1 MLSQNGPDF
10 WFPGGAGH
18 WQKDCQRC
26 SFFTYQILAQIA
38 WSDFL
43 SSVLLP
49 RNRKKGRC
57 CHKMARISGF
67 QVALG
72 QKCPIVRDVPSSTYQ
87 ILAQI
92 AWSVNFLSS
101 VLLPRNRKK
110 GRCCHKMARISGFQ
124 VALGIDKNVRLSEM
138 FLLPHTKFWPKL
150 HGPLIF
156 YLVFSFPGTGK
167 RVDAVTK
174 WPGFLVSRW
183 RWALTKMS
191 DCQRCSFFTYQI
203 LAQIA
208 WSVNFLSSVLLP
220 RNRKKVGCWFLA
232 LTKMS
237 DCQRCSFFDIPN
249 FGPNCMVR

>member
-18 WQKDCQRC
+18 W
-26 SFFTYQILAQIA
+26 
-38 WSDFL
+38 
-43 SSVLLP
+43 
-49 RNRKKGRC
+49 
-57 CHKMARISGF
+57 
-67 QVALG
+67 

-124 VALGIDKNVRLSEM
+124 VVRLLGIDVKMSDCQRFLVSRWRWVPSSEM
-138 FLLPHTKFWPKL
+138 FLLRHTKFWPKL

-191 DCQRCSFFTYQI
+191 DCQRCSFFH
-203 LAQIA
+203 
-208 WSVNFLSSVLLP
+208 
-220 RNRKKVGCWFLA
+220 
-232 LTKMS
+232 
-237 DCQRCSFFDIPN
+237 IPN